1 LRLIVDSIFI
11 SSLINNTK
19 IVFMKDYPKL
29 PPEEL
34 IANNMCPECLAPLRF
49 EDGCYYCP
57 ECGYSACG
65 SD

>member
-1 LRLIVDSIFI
+1 
-11 SSLINNTK
+11 
-19 IVFMKDYPKL
+19 MKDYPKL